1 MRVFNFYANQL
12 SYVIIRFCVPF
23 VIIITIATYF
33 YSIKYDLNDN
43 NLYKIDV
50 LFILLLI
57 AFAILH
63 LGVYQVGAL

>member
-1 MRVFNFYANQL
+1 MHVFNFYANQL
-12 SYVIIRFCVPF
+12 SYAIICFCVPF